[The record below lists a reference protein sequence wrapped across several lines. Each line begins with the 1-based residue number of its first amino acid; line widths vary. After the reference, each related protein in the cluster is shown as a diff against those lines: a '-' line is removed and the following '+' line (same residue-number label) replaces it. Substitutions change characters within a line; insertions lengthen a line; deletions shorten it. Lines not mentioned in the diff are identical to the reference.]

1 MYIVPIPIPPQALL
15 SPLLPTSPTLSTLK
29 RHLACSLVW
38 SMGGHLSPPNKTV
51 FSGWWR
57 EAITDPDLALPEG
70 SDIWDYFAD
79 TMAPGLPSSTGV
91 TLSGS
96 GSTPFVHTRRA
107 VAMARLVGR
116 LISQGRPVFL
126 VGKPGS
132 GKTSLLLET
141 LKMNDSGS
149 SLQHVYASQVMST
162 AYNCCTYVCTVCVRM
177 YCMCVYVLYV
187 CVYVLYVYV
196 CTVCVCMYCM
206 CMYICTVCTCVCT
219 YVCMHMNNTS
229 TVLFFHSFPVFHFL
243 SSTFTLTYMYICM
256 YVLYL
261 FT

>member
-1 MYIVPIPIPPQALL
+1 M
-15 SPLLPTSPTLSTLK
+15 LK

-38 SMGGHLSPPNKTV
+38 SMGGHLSPHNKTV

-91 TLSGS
+91 TLSGG

-141 LKMNDSGS
+141 LKMNDSDS

-162 AYNCCTYVCTVCVRM
+162 AYNCCTYVCTVH
-177 YCMCVYVLYV
+177 VYVLYV
-187 CVYVLYVYV
+187 HVYVLYVHVHVLYV
-196 CTVCVCMYCM
+196 HV
-206 CMYICTVCTCVCT
+206 
-219 YVCMHMNNTS
+219 
-229 TVLFFHSFPVFHFL
+229 
-243 SSTFTLTYMYICM
+243 
-256 YVLYL
+256 YVLYIHL
-261 FT
+261 FIY